1 MTKTVAFDPGYSKF
15 LTSFINNVEMM
26 YYEINKFKN
35 LGQKKFKFKTYYPQ
49 IIKLI
54 EQNIA
59 FYLGCMLWAEY
70 VVSQGDAEIT
80 GNHCLG
86 LEYKE
91 EIELQEIN
99 YICAFLEYFG
109 KDTKYY
115 LNQNFVIED
124 WKLEILEKYKEFAR
138 LNKGFVEAKLGSDIK
153 LPESLKT
160 LTEKDIEKIHDTITK
175 DVVIKGDFSK
185 LYELKDLII

>member
-1 MTKTVAFDPGYSKF
+1 
-15 LTSFINNVEMM
+15 
-26 YYEINKFKN
+26 
-35 LGQKKFKFKTYYPQ
+35 
-49 IIKLI
+49 
-54 EQNIA
+54 
-59 FYLGCMLWAEY
+59 
-70 VVSQGDAEIT
+70 VSQGDAEIT

-185 LYELKDLII
+185 LYELKDLIM